1 MKTLAFFFAAVL
13 LGTVATWSQDEQ
25 IKALY
30 ERAAPKYREEF
41 NKLVESGSL
50 EPKEAAMQGK
60 EGSLQR
66 KLWLAGYYAAIMEYI
81 EPDTVI
87 RTTEGDRGGKVSPY
101 GYGVKKAYA
110 FGYWHGVLKA
120 DPVARKL
127 HGSIVAR
134 LLQDDEAEAVRKKG
148 TAPKK

>member
-1 MKTLAFFFAAVL
+1 MKTLAFLFAAVL
-13 LGTVATWSQDEQ
+13 FGSTIAWSQDEQ
-25 IKALY
+25 VKALY
-30 ERAAPKYREEF
+30 ERAAPKYREEY

-66 KLWLAGYYAAIMEYI
+66 KLWLPGYYSAIMEYI

-87 RTTEGDRGGKVSPY
+87 ETTEQGGKVTPH

-110 FGYWHGVLKA
+110 FGYCHGVLKA

-127 HGSIVAR
+127 HRSILAQ
-134 LLQDDEAEAVRKKG
+134 LLQDDETEAVRKRG
-148 TAPKK
+148 PAPKK

>member
-1 MKTLAFFFAAVL
+1 MKNLAFLFAAL
-13 LGTVATWSQDEQ
+13 LLTSAIAWSKDEQ
-25 IKALY
+25 VKALY
-30 ERAAPKYREEF
+30 ERAAPNYREEF

-81 EPDTVI
+81 EPDAVI
-87 RTTEGDRGGKVSPY
+87 QTTESERGGKVSPY
-101 GYGVKKAYA
+101 GYGVKNAYA

-127 HGSIVAR
+127 HRSIVAQ
-134 LLQDDEAEAVRKKG
+134 LLQDDEAEAARKKD

>member
-1 MKTLAFFFAAVL
+1 MKTLAFLFAAVL
-13 LGTVATWSQDEQ
+13 FGSAIARSQDEQ
-25 IKALY
+25 VKALH
-30 ERAAPKYREEF
+30 ERAAPRYREEF

-50 EPKEAAMQGK
+50 EPKEPAKQGK

-101 GYGVKKAYA
+101 SYGVKKAYA
-110 FGYWHGVLKA
+110 FGYWNGVLKA

-127 HGSIVAR
+127 HGSIVAQ
-134 LLQDDEAEAVRKKG
+134 LLQDDEAEAVRRKN

>member
-1 MKTLAFFFAAVL
+1 MKTLAFLFATFL
-13 LGTVATWSQDEQ
+13 LSSTIVWSQDEQ
-25 IKALY
+25 LKALY
-30 ERAAPKYREEF
+30 ERAAPNYREEF

-50 EPKEAAMQGK
+50 EPKEPAKQGK

-66 KLWLAGYYAAIMEYI
+66 KLWLAGYYAAMMEYI

-87 RTTEGDRGGKVSPY
+87 QTPESERSGKVSPY

-127 HGSIVAR
+127 HRSIVAQ
-134 LLQDDEAEAVRKKG
+134 LLQDDEAEAALRKN

>member
-1 MKTLAFFFAAVL
+1 MKTLAFLFATFL
-13 LGTVATWSQDEQ
+13 LSSTIVWSQDEQ
-25 IKALY
+25 LKALY
-30 ERAAPKYREEF
+30 ERAAPNYREEF

-50 EPKEAAMQGK
+50 EPKEPAKQGK

-66 KLWLAGYYAAIMEYI
+66 KLWLAGYYAAMMEYI

-87 RTTEGDRGGKVSPY
+87 QTPESERSGKVSPY

-110 FGYWHGVLKA
+110 FSYWHGVLKA

-127 HGSIVAR
+127 HRSIVAQ
-134 LLQDDEAEAVRKKG
+134 LLQDDEAEAALRKN

>member
-1 MKTLAFFFAAVL
+1 MKTLAFLFAAFL

-30 ERAAPKYREEF
+30 ERAAPKYREEY
-41 NKLVESGSL
+41 NKLVEAGGF
-50 EPKEAAMQGK
+50 EPEEGAMQGK

-110 FGYWHGVLKA
+110 FGYWHGVRKV
-120 DPVARKL
+120 DQVARKL
-127 HGSIVAR
+127 HLSIVAQ
-134 LLQDDEAEAVRKKG
+134 LLQDDEAEAVLKRR

>member
-1 MKTLAFFFAAVL
+1 MKTLLFIFAVFL
-13 LGTVATWSQDEQ
+13 LSPSIGLSQSEQ
-25 IKALY
+25 VKALY
-30 ERAAPKYREEF
+30 ERAAPKYREEY

-50 EPKEAAMQGK
+50 EPKEPAKQGK

-87 RTTEGDRGGKVSPY
+87 ETTEQGGKVTPH

-127 HGSIVAR
+127 HRSILAQ
-134 LLQDDEAEAVRKKG
+134 LLQDDEAEADLKRR

>member
-1 MKTLAFFFAAVL
+1 MKTLVFLFAAFL

-25 IKALY
+25 IKALC
-30 ERAAPKYREEF
+30 ERAAPKYREEY

-87 RTTEGDRGGKVSPY
+87 KTTESERDGKVSPY

-127 HGSIVAR
+127 HRSILAQ
-134 LLQDDEAEAVRKKG
+134 LLQDDEAEFVRKRG
-148 TAPKK
+148 AAPKK

>member
-1 MKTLAFFFAAVL
+1 MKILAFIFGTFL
-13 LGTVATWSQDEQ
+13 LGTVATWSQDVQ

-30 ERAAPKYREEF
+30 ERAAPKYREEY

-50 EPKEAAMQGK
+50 EPKEPAMQGK

-66 KLWLAGYYAAIMEYI
+66 KLWLAGYYSAIMEYI

-87 RTTEGDRGGKVSPY
+87 ETTEQGGKVTPH
-101 GYGVKKAYA
+101 GYCVKKAYA
-110 FGYWHGVLKA
+110 FGYCHGVLKA

-127 HGSIVAR
+127 HRSILAK
-134 LLQDDEAEAVRKKG
+134 LLRDDEAEAVRKRG
-148 TAPKK
+148 PAPKK

>member
-1 MKTLAFFFAAVL
+1 MKTLAFLFAAFL

-30 ERAAPKYREEF
+30 ERAAPNYREEY

-50 EPKEAAMQGK
+50 EPKEAEMQGK

-110 FGYWHGVLKA
+110 FGYWNGVLKA

-127 HGSIVAR
+127 HLSIVAQ
-134 LLQDDEAEAVRKKG
+134 LLQDDEAEADLKRR